1 MAAANLGPDCLDLF
15 NLAISASERG
25 KPRKMLGRIGRIN
38 SLKGSRF
45 AARRSNRVLPRR
57 LDVSRDGAT
66 ITRRL
71 VMINLKKGLASLA
84 VGIALTALASPS
96 YAQER
101 GVKISPERAQAI
113 HQCSVLAARYPQYLW
128 GNQEIY
134 TYRACMTEHGQQE

>member
-1 MAAANLGPDCLDLF
+1 
-15 NLAISASERG
+15 
-25 KPRKMLGRIGRIN
+25 
-38 SLKGSRF
+38 
-45 AARRSNRVLPRR
+45 
-57 LDVSRDGAT
+57 
-66 ITRRL
+66 
-71 VMINLKKGLASLA
+71 MINLKKGLASLA

-101 GVKISPERAQAI
+101 GFKISPERAQAI